1 MPFRMGPWEII
12 LIWAIVGLIAWFIPI
27 FLCVWLAKKK
37 GKDTIV
43 WAIIALFLGIIAFL
57 ILAILPAEDKK
68 GRANT
73 DTVATL
79 KGLEELRASGAL
91 TEEEFQAQKKKLLS
105 E

>member
-1 MPFRMGPWEII
+1 MPFRLGPWELI
-12 LIWAIVGLIAWFIPI
+12 LILVVIFLWFVPI

-43 WAIIALFLGIIAFL
+43 WAILGLFFGLIALL
-57 ILAILPAEDKK
+57 ILAILPTEDQK
-68 GRANT
+68 GHATT

-79 KGLEELRASGAL
+79 KGLEELRASGTL
-91 TEEEFQAQKKKLLS
+91 TEEEFQEQKKKLLS

>member
-1 MPFRMGPWEII
+1 MEFGLGIGFM
-12 LIWAIVGLIAWFIPI
+12 LWALVALFVWFIPI

-43 WAIIALFLGIIAFL
+43 WAILGLFFGLIALL
-57 ILAILPAEDKK
+57 ILAILPAEDQK
-68 GRANT
+68 GHATT

-79 KGLEELRASGAL
+79 KGLEELRASGTL
-91 TEEEFQAQKKKLLS
+91 TEEEFQEQKKKLLS

>member
-1 MPFRMGPWEII
+1 MPFRLGPWELIII
-12 LIWAIVGLIAWFIPI
+12 LVILVAWFVPI

-43 WAIIALFLGIIAFL
+43 WAIIALFLGIIALL
-57 ILAILPAEDKK
+57 ILAILPAEDQK

-73 DTVATL
+73 NTVATL
-79 KGLEELRASGAL
+79 KGLEELRASGTL

>member
-1 MPFRMGPWEII
+1 MPFRLGPWELLFI
-12 LIWAIVGLIAWFIPI
+12 LVILVAWFIPI

-43 WAIIALFLGIIAFL
+43 WTILGLFFGLIALL
-57 ILAILPAEDKK
+57 ILAILPAEDQNKL
-68 GRANT
+68 ANT

-79 KGLEELRASGAL
+79 KGLEELRASGTL
-91 TEEEFQAQKKKLLS
+91 TEEEFQEQKKKLLS